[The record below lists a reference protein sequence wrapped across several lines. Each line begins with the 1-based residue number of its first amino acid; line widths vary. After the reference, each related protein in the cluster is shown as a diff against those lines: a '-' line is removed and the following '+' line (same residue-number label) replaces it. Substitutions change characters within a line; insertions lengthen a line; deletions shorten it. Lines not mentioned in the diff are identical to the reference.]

1 MCAWNA
7 GKCQIEV
14 RTSVMNSKLFTRI
27 LNVLVENSKQRAVVL
42 DGRSTPFFSTILYME
57 LPNEVILTDETVKK
71 GSL

>member
-1 MCAWNA
+1 
-7 GKCQIEV
+7 
-14 RTSVMNSKLFTRI
+14 